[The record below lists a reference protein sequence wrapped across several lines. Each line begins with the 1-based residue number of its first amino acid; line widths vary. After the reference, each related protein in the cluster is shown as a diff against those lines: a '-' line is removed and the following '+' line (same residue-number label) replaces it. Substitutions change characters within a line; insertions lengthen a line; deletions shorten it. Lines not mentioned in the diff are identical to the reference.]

1 MQRILTLLITLTFF
15 TWSQFGTTQALTQDD
30 INQIKLESCVNETQ
44 LDNESSS
51 GAYEMDVWETI
62 EFCKEIEP
70 DLKDVRGFNPQNIK
84 SWNK

>member
-44 LDNESSS
+44 LDNESSDD
-51 GAYEMDVWETI
+51 YELDVWETI
-62 EFCKEIEP
+62 EFCKDTDSE
-70 DLKDVRGFNPQNIK
+70 LKDVRGFNPQNIK

>member
-15 TWSQFGTTQALTQDD
+15 TWCQLGTTQTLTQDD

-44 LDNESSS
+44 LDNESSDD
-51 GAYEMDVWETI
+51 YELDVWETI

-70 DLKDVRGFNPQNIK
+70 DLNDVRGFNPQNIN